1 MGRAAGALL
10 VAVVIAGAG
19 APACVTTAEG
29 EKMRADIADLRAK
42 LDQIDKRDKEY
53 KEQVAKLRVVLDQ
66 ATKLLTRNSADVGAK
81 AAKAEQDIAALQGR
95 IEELSH
101 TIDQQSRTTAD
112 SQNRLETRLAALE
125 QTQNKIVDKVAPT
138 MPDDKEQVVRLR
150 TVLDQATKLLTRN
163 SADVGAKAAKAEQH
177 IAALQG
183 RLEEMS
189 HAIELANRQAT
200 DERTRLDAR
209 VAAMEATQSKIVDKV
224 APAMHEDKDQLWQ
237 QAAQRL
243 ASGQRDDGRRFYR
256 VFIQRFPQDPRA
268 PQAYLAIGMSFVQEG
283 KHPNAANEFR
293 NVLTNY
299 ASSPEVP
306 EAMWQLSLAFV
317 QLKWCTDAKAQRTDL
332 AKRYPK
338 SPRAND
344 AKGEL
349 KTIAKLPKN
358 SCTS

>member
-1 MGRAAGALL
+1 MSRAGRKIAVSTSPGGSPIRRATGALVLAAL
-10 VAVVIAGAG
+10 VAGSA
-19 APACVTTAEG
+19 APSLSCMTTGEG
-29 EKMRADIADLRAK
+29 EKMRADIGSLRTK
-42 LDQIDKRDKEY
+42 LDEIEKRDKEY
-53 KEQVAKLRVVLDQ
+53 
-66 ATKLLTRNSADVGAK
+66 
-81 AAKAEQDIAALQGR
+81 
-95 IEELSH
+95 
-101 TIDQQSRTTAD
+101 
-112 SQNRLETRLAALE
+112 
-125 QTQNKIVDKVAPT
+125 
-138 MPDDKEQVVRLR
+138 KEQVVRLR

-163 SADVGAKAAKAEQH
+163 SADVGAKAAKAEQD
-177 IAALQG
+177 IAVLQG
-183 RLEEMS
+183 RIEEMAHS
-189 HAIELANRQAT
+189 IELANRQAT
-200 DERTRLDAR
+200 DDRTRLETR
-209 VAAMEATQSKIVDKV
+209 VAAMEQLQTKIVDKV
-224 APAMHEDKDQLWQ
+224 APAMPDDKEQLWQ

-243 ASGQRDDGRRFYR
+243 SSGQRDDGRRFYR

-299 ASSPEVP
+299 ATSPEVP

-317 QLKWCTDAKAQRTDL
+317 QLKWCTDAKALLNDL